1 MKEGRVD
8 EVMALNGLIAMILAK
23 VSLMLHAVMPKT
35 TQTVA
40 NALGFEINP
49 ESFNTIIREKKILEP
64 FVTKR
69 REPLFPRIE
78 KELLEE
84 KRISR
89 VRKSQI
95 EEQKNLISIDEFF
108 KN

>member
-1 MKEGRVD
+1 
-8 EVMALNGLIAMILAK
+8 
-23 VSLMLHAVMPKT
+23 MLHAVMPKI

-49 ESFNTIIREKKILEP
+49 ESFNAIIREKKILEP

-69 REPLFPRIE
+69 RPQPLFPRIE

-84 KRISR
+84 KRISSE
-89 VRKSQI
+89 KEPI
-95 EEQKNLISIDEFF
+95 EEQKI
-108 KN
+108 

>member
-1 MKEGRVD
+1 
-8 EVMALNGLIAMILAK
+8 
-23 VSLMLHAVMPKT
+23 
-35 TQTVA
+35 
-40 NALGFEINP
+40 LGFEINP

-84 KRISR
+84 KRISGA
-89 VRKSQI
+89 RKMPMGSRKI
-95 EEQKNLISIDEFF
+95 
-108 KN
+108 